1 MNTYYPPSTD
11 LKFVKTTREE
21 ERELFRK
28 MKAGDEQAR
37 ETIIKHHLLFVAI
50 VARQCANRGGKSA
63 FPDDEVVSAAN
74 EALIQAIDRKQF
86 DETRGYRFTSYLRPF
101 IRGAISKIWR
111 DKAKYVRLPDDAD
124 RSIPGVPSVT
134 SQFAAFVETSEDH
147 PVEEAEFQEF
157 MHAALESGKS
167 GLTKREQLVL
177 SLMYE
182 QGMNGAQIGRQLKMT
197 RERVRQIHEEIL
209 SKLRKAMH
217 KQGIDRR

>member
-1 MNTYYPPSTD
+1 MSTYYPPSTD

-28 MKAGDEQAR
+28 MKAGDAQAR

-50 VARQCANRGGKSA
+50 VARKCANGAALHA
-63 FPDDEVVSAAN
+63 FQDDELVSAAN

-101 IRGAISKIWR
+101 IRGAISKMWR
-111 DKAKYVRLPDDAD
+111 ERAKYVQMPEDLEAAIPDSANFGAN
-124 RSIPGVPSVT
+124 ITV
-134 SQFAAFVETSEDH
+134 DH

-157 MHAALESGKS
+157 MLKALESGKAN
-167 GLTKREQLVL
+167 LTEREQLVL

-182 QGMNGAQIGRQLKMT
+182 RGMNGAQIGRQLKMT

-209 SKLRKAMH
+209 TKLRKTLH

>member
-28 MKAGDEQAR
+28 MKAGDADAR

-50 VARQCANRGGKSA
+50 VARKCANGAGTQTC
-63 FPDDEVVSAAN
+63 FPDDEIVSAAN

-101 IRGAISKIWR
+101 IRGAISKMWR
-111 DKAKYVRLPDDAD
+111 EKAKYVALPDNMET
-124 RSIPGVPSVT
+124 SIPGT
-134 SQFAAFVETSEDH
+134 AAFVETTEDH
-147 PVEEAEFQEF
+147 PVEETEFQAF
-157 MHAALESGKS
+157 MLAALESGKAN
-167 GLTKREQLVL
+167 LTEREQLVL

-182 QGMNGAQIGRQLKMT
+182 KGMNGAQIGRQLKMT

>member
-28 MKAGDEQAR
+28 MKAGDAQAR

-50 VARQCANRGGKSA
+50 VARKCANPGTNPFVA
-63 FPDDEVVSAAN
+63 NFQDDEIVSAAN

-101 IRGAISKIWR
+101 IRGAISKMWR
-111 DKAKYVRLPDDAD
+111 ERAKFVNLPDESAI
-124 RSIPGVPSVT
+124 SNV
-134 SQFAAFVETSEDH
+134 AAGVETTEDH
-147 PVEEAEFQEF
+147 PVEENEFQAF
-157 MHAALESGKS
+157 MLKALENGKS
-167 GLTKREQLVL
+167 GLTEREQLVL